1 MNQCRTALCLRTR
14 HGSLKGGQGCLEVT
28 AVDRLDGEPV
38 ALSSGG
44 RRCVA
49 MLGIGDSAR
58 EVLDQADERQRV
70 GAREVDAF
78 VPVAGCEGVPVCANK
93 SHSIATRDLFGVCDA
108 RGVQHVA
115 SGSGR
120 RRHDARGPRAE
131 RAQHDVERGC
141 TKRETQGEVEL
152 ARYHPV
158 SAGSQCRRGRDLDDF
173 EAGDSNRKIHLFETA
188 QHPQAAFDG
197 AGHDHRVIECEKS
210 VWLKIGTGSARR
222 HRLSR
227 LHLWGEEGKKSV
239 RVAGHQP
246 WEVVGISFSADVKN
260 EMAGFLPARPC
271 CQLSELLGIYF
282 GSRGRLIPVQGGR
295 AAYFSLLRNAIAR
308 KVVRL
313 GRSVGHMEAKYQAV
327 RTKKR
332 MTFFIELALPAGLT
346 PPFTQAAARAVP
358 DATCDRKAMLRGLFL
373 GCGSVNAPSARYH
386 LEFVAPNEPW
396 ATVISQV
403 AESAGTRVGVM
414 ERSGQHVVYVKDGD
428 GIVRLLSWMGA
439 SRAVMEFERVRV
451 VREVSGE
458 VNRRLNFE
466 TANIGK
472 TVGSGLRQAAAIER
486 LETTGK
492 LDALPP
498 ALREM
503 AHWRSANPE
512 LNLGEL
518 ARRMKL
524 SKSAVNH
531 RLRRLQDVADHT
543 SGGRSP
549 NRARRSA

>member
-1 MNQCRTALCLRTR
+1 M
-14 HGSLKGGQGCLEVT
+14 
-28 AVDRLDGEPV
+28 
-38 ALSSGG
+38 
-44 RRCVA
+44 
-49 MLGIGDSAR
+49 
-58 EVLDQADERQRV
+58 
-70 GAREVDAF
+70 
-78 VPVAGCEGVPVCANK
+78 
-93 SHSIATRDLFGVCDA
+93 FG
-108 RGVQHVA
+108 
-115 SGSGR
+115 
-120 RRHDARGPRAE
+120 
-131 RAQHDVERGC
+131 
-141 TKRETQGEVEL
+141 
-152 ARYHPV
+152 
-158 SAGSQCRRGRDLDDF
+158 
-173 EAGDSNRKIHLFETA
+173 
-188 QHPQAAFDG
+188 
-197 AGHDHRVIECEKS
+197 
-210 VWLKIGTGSARR
+210 
-222 HRLSR
+222 
-227 LHLWGEEGKKSV
+227 GEEGKKSV

-332 MTFFIELALPAGLT
+332 MTFFIELTLPTGLA
-346 PPFTQAAARAVP
+346 PAFTQAAARVVP

-386 LEFVAPNEPW
+386 LEFVAPSEAW
-396 ATVISQV
+396 ATVIGQV
-403 AESAGTRVGVM
+403 VESAGTRVGVM

-492 LDALPP
+492 LEALPP

-503 AHWRSANPE
+503 ARWRSANPE

-518 ARRMKL
+518 AMRMKL

-531 RLRRLQDVADHT
+531 RLRRLQQFAEHSDNGH
-543 SGGRSP
+543 SP
-549 NRARRSA
+549 KPARRSA